1 MYFGLVADTEEGMM
15 RALGRYQLKKM
26 GNPEWLN
33 YSVFNEAE
41 MALFAAKVAAA
52 SEQNFAPTDRALR
65 EDLTTAVRL
74 VLAGNSASGGL
85 PWIDKHIRKGGSVPE
100 FGPDFMQR

>member
-1 MYFGLVADTEEGMM
+1 MKEGLVANTEEGKM

-26 GNPEWLN
+26 GNPEWEN
-33 YSVFNEAE
+33 YSVLNEAE
-41 MALFAAKVAAA
+41 LALFAAKVAAA
-52 SEQNFAPTDRALR
+52 SEQNFPPTDRALR